1 MSKNINKDLL
11 KNLRADIDAALAAVA
26 SKYDIALKTGG
37 CRFTETNATFKL
49 EASVKSDGGK
59 VITKDMQALISYKR
73 LLGVTDG
80 HLDTPFT
87 FRGDVYVL
95 AGYKPRSD
103 KFVIAKGGK
112 QFVLSVDS
120 VKQAFAESGKP
131 LLAAS

>member
-1 MSKNINKDLL
+1 MSQTITKDLL
-11 KNLRADIDAALAAVA
+11 KNLRADIDAALASVA
-26 SKYDIALKTGG
+26 SKYDITLRAGN

-49 EASVKSDGGK
+49 EASVKTDGGK

-87 FRGDVYVL
+87 FRGEIYFL

-103 KFVIAKGGK
+103 KFIITKGGK
-112 QFVLSVDS
+112 QFVLSVEA
-120 VKQAFAESGKP
+120 VKQAFADSGKP
-131 LLAAS
+131 FVAAS